1 MCKNINFNIMGLFSK
16 KPKYALSDILKGL
29 QQAVS
34 SATSM
39 LQAQQMD
46 NLSHFWTK
54 DGWPITKKVQ
64 IGERELEVP
73 IMALVSHNNL
83 VMDDIEIKF
92 KARIGDVS
100 SHSIPNVLEANNAVS
115 YAELQ
120 VDMGDNKTD
129 VDGMMEITVHFKI
142 KDTLDGIN
150 RLTGECNKLI

>member
-1 MCKNINFNIMGLFSK
+1 MGIFSK
-16 KPKYALSDILKGL
+16 KPKYTLSDILKGL

>member
-1 MCKNINFNIMGLFSK
+1 MGIFSK

-150 RLTGECNKLI
+150 RLTAECNKLI

>member
-1 MCKNINFNIMGLFSK
+1 MGIFSK
-16 KPKYALSDILKGL
+16 KPKYALSDIVKGL

>member
-1 MCKNINFNIMGLFSK
+1 MGIFSK

-29 QQAVS
+29 QQVVS

>member
-1 MCKNINFNIMGLFSK
+1 MGIFSK
-16 KPKYALSDILKGL
+16 KPKYVLSDILKGL

>member
-1 MCKNINFNIMGLFSK
+1 MGIFSK

-39 LQAQQMD
+39 LQAQQMY

>member
-1 MCKNINFNIMGLFSK
+1 MGIFSK

>member
-1 MCKNINFNIMGLFSK
+1 MGIFSK

-115 YAELQ
+115 YVELQ

>member
-1 MCKNINFNIMGLFSK
+1 MGIFSK

-73 IMALVSHNNL
+73 IMALVSHNHL

>member
-1 MCKNINFNIMGLFSK
+1 MGIFSK

-46 NLSHFWTK
+46 NHSHFWTK

>member
-1 MCKNINFNIMGLFSK
+1 MGIFSK

-29 QQAVS
+29 QQAIS

-46 NLSHFWTK
+46 NLSHFWMK
-54 DGWPITKKVQ
+54 DGRPITKKVQ

-83 VMDDIEIKF
+83 VMDEVEIKF

-100 SHSIPNVLEANNAVS
+100 SHSIPNVLKANNALS

-120 VDMGDNKTD
+120 VDMDDIKADAND
-129 VDGMMEITVHFKI
+129 MMEITVHFRI

-150 RLTGECNKLI
+150 RLTDECYKLI

>member
-1 MCKNINFNIMGLFSK
+1 MGIFSK

-54 DGWPITKKVQ
+54 DGRLVTKRVQ
-64 IGERELEVP
+64 IGGRELEVP
-73 IMALVSHNNL
+73 IMTLVSHNNL

-100 SHSIPNVLEANNAVS
+100 SHSVPNVLEANNAVS

>member
-1 MCKNINFNIMGLFSK
+1 MGIFSK

-29 QQAVS
+29 QQDVR

-39 LQAQQMD
+39 RHAQQMD

>member
-1 MCKNINFNIMGLFSK
+1 MGIFSK
-16 KPKYALSDILKGL
+16 KPKYALSNILKGL

-54 DGWPITKKVQ
+54 DGRLVTKKVQ
-64 IGERELEVP
+64 IGDRELEVP
-73 IMALVSHNNL
+73 IMTLVSHNNL

-100 SHSIPNVLEANNAVS
+100 SHSVPNVLEANNAVS

-120 VDMGDNKTD
+120 VDMGDNKAD

>member
-1 MCKNINFNIMGLFSK
+1 MGIFSK

-129 VDGMMEITVHFKI
+129 VDGMMEITVDFEI

>member
-1 MCKNINFNIMGLFSK
+1 MGIFSK

-92 KARIGDVS
+92 KAVS
-100 SHSIPNVLEANNAVS
+100 VMYRPIPYPMFWKQTTQCRMRNFKWIWVTTRP
-115 YAELQ
+115 
-120 VDMGDNKTD
+120 MW
-129 VDGMMEITVHFKI
+129 TV
-142 KDTLDGIN
+142 
-150 RLTGECNKLI
+150 

>member
-1 MCKNINFNIMGLFSK
+1 MGIFGKKSAFTFSE
-16 KPKYALSDILKGL
+16 ILKGL
-29 QQAVS
+29 QQAVGS
-34 SATSM
+34 TIDM

-54 DGWPITKKVQ
+54 DGRPITKKVQ

-83 VMDDIEIKF
+83 VMDEVEVKF

-100 SHSIPNVLEANNAVS
+100 SHSIPNVLKANNALS

-120 VDMGDNKTD
+120 VDMDDIKPD
-129 VDGMMEITVHFKI
+129 ADDMMEITVHFKI

-150 RLTGECNKLI
+150 RLTDECDKLI

>member
-1 MCKNINFNIMGLFSK
+1 MGIFSK

-100 SHSIPNVLEANNAVS
+100 SHSIPNILEANNAVS

>member
-1 MCKNINFNIMGLFSK
+1 MGLFSK

-54 DGWPITKKVQ
+54 DGWLVTKKVQ
-64 IGERELEVP
+64 IGGRELEVP
-73 IMALVSHNNL
+73 IMTLVSHNNL

-92 KARIGDVS
+92 KARIGDAS
-100 SHSIPNVLEANNAVS
+100 SHSIPNVLDANNAVS

>member
-1 MCKNINFNIMGLFSK
+1 MGIFSK
-16 KPKYALSDILKGL
+16 KPKYALPDILKGL
-29 QQAVS
+29 QQAIS

-54 DGWPITKKVQ
+54 DGRPITKKVQ

-83 VMDDIEIKF
+83 VMDEVEIKF

-100 SHSIPNVLEANNAVS
+100 SHSIPNVLKANNALS

-120 VDMGDNKTD
+120 VDMDDIKADAND
-129 VDGMMEITVHFKI
+129 MMEITVHFRI

-150 RLTGECNKLI
+150 RLTDECDKLI

>member
-1 MCKNINFNIMGLFSK
+1 MGIFSK

-83 VMDDIEIKF
+83 MMDDIEIKF